1 MGSSFHCFLG
11 WACLIMSPIWYFLS
25 VWDFNQR
32 YYGAIFLFIIGVTSL
47 KIYEDEKKC

>member
-47 KIYEDEKKC
+47 KIYEDEKK